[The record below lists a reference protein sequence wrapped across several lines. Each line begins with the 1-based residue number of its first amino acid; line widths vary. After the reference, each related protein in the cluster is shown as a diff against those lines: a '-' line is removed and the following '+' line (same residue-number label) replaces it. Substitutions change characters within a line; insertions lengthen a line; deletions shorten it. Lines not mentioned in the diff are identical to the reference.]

1 MQGIM
6 GNTKISN
13 VGILVWRLQH
23 WAKRRII
30 LSWKMSQQLISLKF
44 PPFLNTNTTREH
56 VSREKLILSVFA
68 HVLWVHHAAI
78 YKRIEQEKRECFWD
92 SLQMLMTDDSF
103 VFIHEHDLAQACRN
117 CEDWKILLIRPNE
130 LNRPGSETRREFGA
144 DLLSGHKVC
153 CDIFWHVTAV
163 ITVFMFKVPFKEK
176 NLMIILFS
184 CCWTSRWSFPCQL
197 IKVGLSELPVFH

>member
-6 GNTKISN
+6 GNTKFQMWEFWSEDFNIAAE
-13 VGILVWRLQH
+13 L
-23 WAKRRII
+23 WAKRRIN

-56 VSREKLILSVFA
+56 VSRKKLILSVFA
-68 HVLWVHHAAI
+68 HVLWVHRAAI

-130 LNRPGSETRREFGA
+130 LSRPGSETRQEFGA

-163 ITVFMFKVPFKEK
+163 ITVFMCAK
-176 NLMIILFS
+176 
-184 CCWTSRWSFPCQL
+184 FPL
-197 IKVGLSELPVFH
+197 KKKTWW